1 MVNSNKLTKGWMKD
15 YIEQSSTDLAA
26 NFEKFFDDVNKLHV
40 LYNNIV
46 TSATQISASCVKDQ
60 SFRRIFD
67 NIRQSP

>member
-1 MVNSNKLTKGWMKD
+1 MKD

-26 NFEKFFDDVNKLHV
+26 NFKKFFDYVNKLHV
-40 LYNNIV
+40 LYNDIV

-67 NIRQSP
+67 NPMRYYGEN